1 MRQRLDARTI
11 HSQAQGRWRAILT
24 RLNIHVPARPMQHGP
39 CPACGGKDRFRFD
52 DLEGRGTWYCNQ
64 CEPHAGDGL
73 ALIQNV
79 TGCRFPEALALVAE
93 ALGAPASPSGC
104 SGRQGGPPW

>member
-79 TGCRFPEALALVAE
+79 KQCSFSEVLAVVAE
-93 ALGAPASPSGC
+93 TLGMRPCTSE
-104 SGRQGGPPW
+104 GPRLERGPRW